1 MKTIAK
7 GILKDH
13 LVHVASS
20 TTCSG
25 NLNGFNNAGYT
36 ATFRPLKV
44 QVPLTESTLFTPM
57 KCMRRLKRDVI
68 LILWD
73 VWSHHVRGASMQCL
87 ALNHLLRFCNENQLK
102 SNKEYGDGL
111 YAVMTL
117 VRTDQEKARYT
128 FLDDVDYLVE
138 DNAMDDICLSPELD
152 GTSGMPHLNITAN
165 IDTSEKGDFRKNG
178 ATKNS
183 S

>member
-1 MKTIAK
+1 MKTVAK

-13 LVHVASS
+13 MVPVASI
-20 TTCSG
+20 TTCFG
-25 NLNGFNNAGYT
+25 NLNEFNNAGYK

-44 QVPLTESTLFTPM
+44 PVPPTEFILFTPM
-57 KCMRRLKRDVI
+57 KCLKGLQRDAI
-68 LILWD
+68 LIPWD
-73 VWSHHVRGASMQCL
+73 VWPHHVRGASMQYL
-87 ALNHLLRFCNENQLK
+87 TLDHLLGLCNENQLK

-111 YAVMTL
+111 YAVMAL

-152 GTSGMPHLNITAN
+152 GASKMPHLNIG
-165 IDTSEKGDFRKNG
+165 EHQHF
-178 ATKNS
+178 
-183 S
+183 